1 MKPLCCRPMLRSW
14 CLGMCLVWLMPCLW
28 ALAQSESERPS
39 EASNVPSLSPGES
52 TPSPA
57 ENDALLKSIQEK
69 AALPPLPQQLH
80 QPLRIIPPP
89 RGAKSGPRAL
99 SPGSLPPKIAAERGP
114 RVQRPAQGRST
125 TPARWKAAEAMLRSA
140 RWLEQD
146 AATADAEG
154 NVGQAVQLRNMAAS
168 LREHVKQLVN
178 VDP

>member
-1 MKPLCCRPMLRSW
+1 MFSHW
-14 CLGMCLVWLMPCLW
+14 CVGVCLVWFMPYSW
-28 ALAQSESERPS
+28 ALAQSESELPPERVI
-39 EASNVPSLSPGES
+39 VPSLSPDGA
-52 TPSPA
+52 TQPPA

-89 RGAKSGPRAL
+89 PGAKYGLRAL
-99 SPGSLPPKIAAERGP
+99 SPGSLPPRIAAERGP
-114 RVQRPAQGRST
+114 RVQRPAQGRAAT
-125 TPARWKAAEAMLRSA
+125 TAHWKAAEAMLRSA

-154 NVGQAVQLRNMAAS
+154 HVGQAVQLRNMAAS
-168 LREHVKQLVN
+168 LREHVKQLIN

>member
-1 MKPLCCRPMLRSW
+1 MKPLCCRPMLRGW
-14 CLGMCLVWLMPCLW
+14 CVGVYLVWLMPCSW
-28 ALAQSESERPS
+28 ALAQSGPARPPERVS
-39 EASNVPSLSPGES
+39 VPSLSPEEAAQ
-52 TPSPA
+52 PPA

-89 RGAKSGPRAL
+89 PGAKSGPRVL
-99 SPGSLPPKIAAERGP
+99 PPGSLAPRIAAERGP
-114 RVQRPAQGRST
+114 RVQLPAQARAAV
-125 TPARWKAAEAMLRSA
+125 PARWKAAEAMLRSA

-154 NVGQAVQLRNMAAS
+154 HVGQAVQLRNMAAS
-168 LREHVKQLVN
+168 LREHVKQLMN